1 MKTLQKLTL
10 MAFALLSAGV
20 ANAQS
25 PQCSNCTPPTI
36 TPPATRSDPG
46 CRTCGIVANSAA
58 TRYATQSARPASP
71 NNSLS
76 PNASAVFQQGTNQY
90 ACVEQLGY
98 DNSADLIQDA
108 GSATGA
114 GRNDAYQTQLSFVG
128 TIDNVLYG
136 KQTGTDNLLVQHQNG
151 YDNLG
156 RATQSGNGNLAAQ
169 DQGGTSSTDHGN
181 SAYVIQS
188 SNNNASIQ
196 YQRGNSNTT
205 DVYQHSPTN
214 SNWAG
219 TNQNG
224 TNNFVSVNQH

>member
-10 MAFALLSAGV
+10 MAFAILSAGV
-20 ANAQS
+20 ANAQ
-25 PQCSNCTPPTI
+25 QCTNCTPPTI
-36 TPPATRSDPG
+36 TPPSHREDPG
-46 CRTCGIVANSAA
+46 CRNCSLAPNSAA
-58 TRYATQSARPASP
+58 GRYASQSARPASP
-71 NNSLS
+71 NNNLS
-76 PNASAVFQQGTNQY
+76 PNASSVFQQGTNQY
-90 ACVEQLGY
+90 ACVEQMGY

-108 GSATGA
+108 GSATTA
-114 GRNDAYQTQLSFVG
+114 GRNDAYQTQMSFVG
-128 TIDNVLYG
+128 TVDNVLYG

-181 SAYVIQS
+181 SAYVLQQS
-188 SNNNASIQ
+188 NSNASIQ
-196 YQRGNSNTT
+196 YQRGDSNTS
-205 DVYQHSPTN
+205 DVWQHSPTS

-224 TNNFVSVNQH
+224 TNNVASINQH